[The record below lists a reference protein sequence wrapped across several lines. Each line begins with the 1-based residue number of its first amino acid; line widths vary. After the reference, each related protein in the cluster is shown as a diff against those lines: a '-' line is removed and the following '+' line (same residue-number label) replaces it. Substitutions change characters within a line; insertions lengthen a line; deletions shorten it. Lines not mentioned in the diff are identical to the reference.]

1 MESTSF
7 SSTEWLR
14 IAGTAFMQTDGS
26 AQAMTDAIQAQL
38 ASQPAGVAV
47 AAAFA
52 EGLAELARYAA
63 EEPTE
68 TADAVDVE
76 AEAVAVSRR
85 VVRPLLQA
93 KLQARLDVLDARSVG
108 QALCPGCK
116 QTAESQGRRSRRWS
130 GVLGPVSLKRRYAHC
145 EDCGQ
150 GIAPSQ
156 VALGLPDSD
165 YTPRLEEVCTM
176 MATTV
181 PHAMATSLVAKLCG
195 IEVSVKAMEDMTERR
210 AAKVEAEAAK
220 DAKTCAP
227 FDSNG
232 LPVPSQARPADAVP
246 SVAAPKVAYLEV
258 DGVVPI
264 TREELTGK
272 ELTPA
277 DRRRQQRA
285 KKAKAHGGKGRRY
298 RIIGR
303 EVKNAVLYDGKD
315 CATESPGRGC
325 ILHKTYVS
333 HLGDWLTFASL
344 VWVEMLRQRFDAA
357 KLLVILS
364 DGADW
369 VRSLAAWLPI
379 PTFLILDLFHVKH
392 RLWEVAN
399 SLYGEKTPKARSWAE
414 IQCRRIEDGCAKD
427 VIEALKF
434 LNPARRETRELV
446 EKLAKFLDN
455 NLDRM
460 DYPMYR
466 SRGLRVSSGTV
477 ESANYHVTGTRLKLQ
492 GMRWSADGAG
502 QMAALRADL
511 FNGRWEKRTKQ
522 LLAA

>member
-1 MESTSF
+1 MDSTSVT
-7 SSTEWLR
+7 SIEWMR
-14 IAGTAFMQTDGS
+14 IAGAAFAQTDGS
-26 AQAMTDAIQAQL
+26 AQAMTEAIQVQL
-38 ASQPAGVAV
+38 ATQPAGMAV

-52 EGLAELARYAA
+52 EGLAELARYVAA
-63 EEPTE
+63 EPAE

-76 AEAVAVSRR
+76 AEAVAASRR
-85 VVRPLLQA
+85 IVRPLLQA
-93 KLQARLDVLDARSVG
+93 KLQARIDALDARSVG
-108 QALCPGCK
+108 KALCRGCK
-116 QTAESQGRRSRRWS
+116 QTAESQGRRWRGWS
-130 GVLGPVSLKRRYAHC
+130 SVLGPLSLKRRYAHC
-145 EDCGQ
+145 AACGE
-150 GIAPSQ
+150 GIAPAQ
-156 VALGLPDSD
+156 VALGLPDGD

-195 IEVSVKAMEDMTERR
+195 IEISVKAMEDMTERR
-210 AAKVEAEAAK
+210 GAKVEAE
-220 DAKTCAP
+220 DAKAAVTCTP
-227 FDSNG
+227 FDDKG

-246 SVAAPKVAYLEV
+246 SAAAPKVAYLEV

-272 ELTPA
+272 ELPLA

-285 KKAKAHGGKGRRY
+285 KKAKARGGKGRRY

-315 CATESPGRGC
+315 CVAESPGRGS

-333 HLGDWLTFASL
+333 HLGAWLTFAGL
-344 VWVEMLRQRFDAA
+344 VWVEMLRQRFDEA

-364 DGADW
+364 DGAEW

-392 RLWEVAN
+392 RLWAVAH
-399 SLYGEKTPKARSWAE
+399 SLYGEKTPQARSWAE
-414 IQCRRIEDGCAKD
+414 MQCRRIEEGCAKD
-427 VIEALKF
+427 VIDALRF
-434 LNPARRETRELV
+434 LKPARRETRELV
-446 EKLAKFLDN
+446 EKLANFLDN

-460 DYPMYR
+460 DYPTYR
-466 SRGLRVSSGTV
+466 ARGLRVSSGAV
-477 ESANYHVTGTRLKLQ
+477 ESANYHVTGTRVKLQ
-492 GMRWSADGAG
+492 GMRWSAEGAG

>member
-1 MESTSF
+1 MDSTSIT
-7 SSTEWLR
+7 STEWLK
-14 IAGTAFMQTDGS
+14 IAGAAFAQTDGS
-26 AQAMTDAIQAQL
+26 AEAMAKAIAAQL
-38 ASQPAGVAV
+38 ASQPAAMAV
-47 AAAFA
+47 AAALA
-52 EGLAELARYAA
+52 EGFAELARYAA
-63 EEPTE
+63 EEPGE
-68 TADAVDVE
+68 AADSVDIEVE
-76 AEAVAVSRR
+76 AIAAARR

-93 KLQARLDVLDARSVG
+93 KLQQRLDALDAKTARHN
-108 QALCPGCK
+108 LCPRCK
-116 QTAESQGRRSRRWS
+116 KPTESQGRRSRGWGS
-130 GVLGPVSLKRRYAHC
+130 VVGPLSLKRRYGYC
-145 EDCGQ
+145 EACGQ

-156 VALGLPDSD
+156 VALGLPDGD

-195 IEVSVKAMEDMTERR
+195 IEISVKAMEDMTERR
-210 AAKVEAEAAK
+210 ASQVEVEDAK

-227 FDSNG
+227 FDAKG

-246 SVAAPKVAYLEV
+246 PDAAPKVAYLEV

-264 TREELTGK
+264 TREELTGE
-272 ELTPA
+272 ELTPE
-277 DRRRQQRA
+277 DRRRQRRA

-315 CATESPGRGC
+315 CAAESPGRGC

-333 HLGDWLTFASL
+333 HLGDWLTFTAL

-357 KLLVILS
+357 KLLGILS
-364 DGADW
+364 DGAEW

-399 SLYGEKTPKARSWAE
+399 SLYGEKTPEARSWAE
-414 IQCRRIEDGCAKD
+414 IQCGRIEEGCAKD
-427 VIEALKF
+427 VIEALLF
-434 LNPARRETRELV
+434 LKPRRRETRELV

-460 DYPMYR
+460 DYPTYR
-466 SRGLRVSSGTV
+466 ARGLRVSSGTV

-492 GMRWSADGAG
+492 GMRWSAEGAG
-502 QMAALRADL
+502 QMAVLRADL

>member
-1 MESTSF
+1 MDSTSIT
-7 SSTEWLR
+7 SSEWLK
-14 IAGTAFMQTDGS
+14 IASTAFAQTDGT
-26 AQAMTDAIQAQL
+26 AQAMTEAMRAQL
-38 ASQPAGVAV
+38 RSQPAAIAV

-52 EGLAELARYAA
+52 EGLAELARYASQ
-63 EEPTE
+63 EPGE

-76 AEAVAVSRR
+76 AEAVVVARR
-85 VVRPLLQA
+85 AVRPLLQA
-93 KLQARLDVLDARSVG
+93 KLQARLDALDAKAV
-108 QALCPGCK
+108 AATNCPGCAK
-116 QTAESQGRRSRRWS
+116 RAESQGRRSRGWS
-130 GVLGPVSLKRRYAHC
+130 SVLGRVALTRRYAYC
-145 EDCGQ
+145 KDCGQ
-150 GIAPSQ
+150 GLAPSQ
-156 VALGLPDSD
+156 VALGLPDGD

-181 PHAMATSLVAKLCG
+181 PHAMATSLVGKLCG
-195 IEVSVKAMEDMTERR
+195 IEISVKAMEDMTERR
-210 AAKVEAEAAK
+210 AAKVELGAAHN
-220 DAKTCAP
+220 AARCAP
-227 FDSNG
+227 FDATG
-232 LPVPSQARPADAVP
+232 LPVPSQARPADAIP
-246 SVAAPKVAYLEV
+246 TTAAPMIAYLEV

-277 DRRRQQRA
+277 ERRRQQRA

-325 ILHKTYVS
+325 ILRKTYVS
-333 HLGDWLTFASL
+333 YLGDWGTFAGR
-344 VWVEMLRQRFDAA
+344 VWVEMLRQRFDHA

-369 VRSLAAWLPI
+369 VRSLANWLPQE
-379 PTFLILDLFHVKH
+379 TFLILDLFHVKH

-399 SLYGEKTPKARSWAE
+399 SLYGEKTPKARAWAE
-414 IQCRRIEDGCAKD
+414 AQCRRVEEGGAKD
-427 VIEALKF
+427 VITALRF
-434 LNPARRETRELV
+434 LRPGRRETRKLV
-446 EKLAKFLDN
+446 TQLAQFLEN

-460 DYPMYR
+460 DYPTYR
-466 SRGLRVSSGTV
+466 ARGLRVSSGTV

-492 GMRWSADGAG
+492 GMRWSAEGAG

-511 FNGRWEKRTKQ
+511 FNGRWEKRTKE